1 MTNSFECNLK
11 SLLVC
16 YCSLRNFMIY
26 TIFFAICVILI
37 SFLGPQTYAESIGV
51 ENSGLIL
58 NNKSLDSI
66 NPYFSVSNNS
76 IYAVWISNLDPKN
89 SEVLFKKVDENSNS
103 LSGTV
108 NISNTSGTSNLVK
121 LSSSEDNV
129 YITWEDKQ
137 ADKWKLLFSKSHNK
151 GTSFGAVTNL
161 SNDTGNVHL
170 HDQVSV
176 KNNVYVLWAANEN
189 ISSSNKEIFFRTSHD
204 GGNSFSD
211 EVNLSNDND
220 DSLDPQMVINQ
231 NGSIIYIVW
240 TKCNTEHDDPEC
252 SIDFTRSFDYGNTF
266 TTSKI
271 VNTVKSLPQWTN
283 NNSSNNT
290 AFSFNSSII
299 PAQLSNNSTTNER
312 ISLINP
318 IVFTTNEGKQ
328 VYVLWEQ
335 STFGKGDSEILLT
348 ASMDYGN
355 SFNSTIN
362 ISNSS
367 GTSRSAHGE
376 ILGEELYVTW
386 ADTLNQTGTFDVLL
400 RKIDSRNQLGK
411 VLNLSNN
418 LDNSVSPFMWM
429 SNNRIYVAWS
439 DNTNDSS
446 VLLSIIDPSKS
457 TIAKKILKA
466 DQRDVYTNP
475 MVFETENELWI
486 AWTESRNNFNNIV
499 LLNLE
504 KP

>member
-1 MTNSFECNLK
+1 MF
-11 SLLVC
+11 
-16 YCSLRNFMIY
+16 F
-26 TIFFAICVILI
+26 TICIILI
-37 SFLGPQTYAESIGV
+37 SFLGPQIYSEPIGL
-51 ENSGLIL
+51 ENSGIIL
-58 NNKSLDSI
+58 NNNVLDSI
-66 NPYFSVSNNS
+66 NPHFSVSNNS
-76 IYAVWISNLDPKN
+76 IYAVWISNLSPKN
-89 SEVLFKKVDENSNS
+89 SEVLFKKVDGNSNS
-103 LSGTV
+103 FSNTV

-137 ADKWKLLFSKSHNK
+137 TDKWKLLFSKSDNRGK
-151 GTSFGAVTNL
+151 SFGAVTNL

-170 HDQVSV
+170 HDQASV

-189 ISSSNKEIFFRTSHD
+189 ISSLNKEIFFRTSHD

-211 EVNLSNDND
+211 TVNLSNDND
-220 DSLDPQMVINQ
+220 DSLDPHMVINQ

-240 TKCNTEHDDPEC
+240 TKCDIEHDDPEC
-252 SIDFTRSFDYGNTF
+252 SIGFTRSFDHGNTF

-271 VNTVKSLPQWTN
+271 VNTAEFLPQGAKS
-283 NNSSNNT
+283 NSSYNT
-290 AFSFNSSII
+290 VFSSNSNMI
-299 PAQLSNNSTTNER
+299 PSHLSNNLTTNER
-312 ISLINP
+312 INSINP
-318 IVFTTNEGKQ
+318 IVFATMGGKQ

-367 GTSRSAHGE
+367 GTSRSAHGH
-376 ILGEELYVTW
+376 ILGDELYVTW
-386 ADTLNQTGTFDVLL
+386 ADTINQTGTFDVLL
-400 RKIDSRNQLGK
+400 RKIDARNQLGK

-418 LDNSVSPFMWM
+418 SDNSVSPFIWL
-429 SNNRIYVAWS
+429 SNNRIYVTWS

-446 VLLSIIDPSKS
+446 VLLSAIDPSNS
-457 TIAKKILKA
+457 TISKKILKS
-466 DQRDVYTNP
+466 DQGDVYTNP
-475 MVFETENELWI
+475 MIFETENKLWI
-486 AWTESRNNFNNIV
+486 AWTESRNDFNNIV
-499 LLNLE
+499 VMNLV